1 MKNSISYKDCLIQGE
16 SFQREKNGTW
26 IPQYNLMRRESGNGV
41 TGFRLYQYQF
51 NESFPTE
58 SEADEY
64 ALQKAKKWID
74 KN

>member
-1 MKNSISYKDCLIQGE
+1 MKNPISYKNCLIEGE

-26 IPQYNLMRRESGNGV
+26 IPQYNLMRREGGNGG
-41 TGFRLYQYQF
+41 TGNPSHRYQF

-64 ALQKAKKWID
+64 ALQKAKEWID